1 MHVDAEAGDG
11 RGPEHGLVLGRR
23 EGAAELVHPAN
34 KPTYTSIPF
43 LYFLPDKF
51 LYVTTADR
59 TLLDYYWTPC
69 VIFVK
74 SKADTFIGHI

>member
-51 LYVTTADR
+51 LYVTNSWSDIIGL
-59 TLLDYYWTPC
+59 LLDTMC
-69 VIFVK
+69 
-74 SKADTFIGHI
+74 HICQV

>member
-51 LYVTTADR
+51 LYVTN
-59 TLLDYYWTPC
+59 
-69 VIFVK
+69 
-74 SKADTFIGHI
+74 S